1 MKKYGIFA
9 LLTYMLLCA
18 PIRVWAGSDDEAF
31 LEQVAKECG
40 NMKGPLKMIAGLDI
54 DIKPSATYQAKT
66 FEVSCDMK
74 RARYEDALPL
84 PQIASMVKFYY
95 EDQPKQTLA
104 LEVLQLEK
112 NFPGFLDAMI
122 KTKSTYCVQ
131 AKQTDNACQ
140 YTGQL
145 DSKELKQIE
154 RIDSIALAA
163 LILQKGVDLFNH
175 VLLPYKAK
183 SGNVWNKMT
192 LQEGKVW
199 LDLQVPDKALTAIQ
213 KNLEVMKRA
222 FYFCPTL
229 DSGYSKDMLKTVDYG
244 FRLTTDTG
252 RSMEIAYTPEERE
265 RLDTLGT
272 DVTDR
277 QMYVLLINIMHTLPI
292 KIKSYQTRVGFEYA
306 DKTLSIVDEVHTDNA
321 RIKELMKRPESLREE
336 YLLHMFSAVQ
346 FFENFSENGIGIRRI
361 FRGLADEDLS
371 YMMTAHEIDSL
382 LKSPQQ
388 VKDSLLLQ
396 SQLDVLTL
404 QMGQQSC
411 KEGFF
416 CPCQVS
422 MEGDNVVWTVV
433 GNVSL
438 ASYKKYIQ
446 RDLRAKAIEIYQSK
460 SGNLLREAV
469 KKLHKGLI
477 YRVYTGDMKQHHD
490 TVIPFSALNDLK
502 Q

>member
-1 MKKYGIFA
+1 MKKYTFFA
-9 LLTYMLLCA
+9 WLTCMLLCT

-31 LEQVAKECG
+31 LEQVAKDCAD
-40 NMKGPLKMIAGLDI
+40 MKGPLKMIAGVDI
-54 DIKPSATYQAKT
+54 DITPSATYQEKT

-74 RARYEDALPL
+74 RAKYEDALPL
-84 PQIASMVKFYY
+84 TQIAAMVKFYY

-122 KTKSTYCVQ
+122 KTKSSYRVHSVL
-131 AKQTDNACQ
+131 ADSVYQ
-140 YTGQL
+140 YTGTL
-145 DSKELKQIE
+145 DAKELKQIKKV
-154 RIDSIALAA
+154 DSVGYTSLF
-163 LILQKGVDLFNH
+163 LQKGAALFNQ

-183 SGNVWNKMT
+183 SGNVWKKLSVGGDT
-192 LQEGKVW
+192 LWYEI
-199 LDLQVPDKALTAIQ
+199 QVPDKALSAIQ

-229 DSGYSKDMLKTVDYG
+229 DSGYSGEMTKHARYG
-244 FRLTTDTG
+244 FRLTTNTG

-265 RLDTLGT
+265 RLDTLGAG
-272 DVTDR
+272 VTDR

-292 KIKSYQTRVGFEYA
+292 KVKSYQTRVGFEYA

-321 RIKELMKRPESLREE
+321 RIKELMKRPESIRAE
-336 YLLHMFSAVQ
+336 YLMHMFSSVQ
-346 FFENFSENGIGIRRI
+346 FFDNFSENGVGIRRI

-396 SQLDVLTL
+396 SQLEVLTL

-416 CPCQVS
+416 CPRQVS
-422 MEGDNVVWTVV
+422 MEGDNVVWTIV

-446 RDLRAKAIEIYQSK
+446 RDLRAKAIELYQSK

-469 KKLHKGLI
+469 TKLHKGLI
-477 YRVYTGDMKQHHD
+477 YRVYSSDMKQHHD
-490 TVIPFSALNDLK
+490 TTIPFSVLNDLK

>member
-9 LLTYMLLCA
+9 LLTYMLLCT
-18 PIRVWAGSDDEAF
+18 PIRVWADSDDEAF

-104 LEVLQLEK
+104 MEVLLLEK
-112 NFPGFLDAMI
+112 NYPGFLDAMI
-122 KTKSTYCVQ
+122 KTKSTYRVQ
-131 AKQTDNACQ
+131 ALLPTKDYQRI
-140 YTGQL
+140 GSL

-154 RIDSIALAA
+154 RVDSIALAA

-199 LDLQVPDKALTAIQ
+199 MDLQVPDKALTAIQ

-265 RLDTLGT
+265 QLNALGAG
-272 DVTDR
+272 VTDR
-277 QMYVLLINIMHTLPI
+277 QMYVLLINIMRTLPI
-292 KIKSYQTRVGFEYA
+292 TVKPYQTRVGFEYA
-306 DKTLSIVDEVHTDNA
+306 DKTLSIVDEVHTDNP
-321 RIKELMKRPESLREE
+321 RIKEMMKRPEAIRAE
-336 YLLHMFSAVQ
+336 YLTHMFSSVQ
-346 FFENFSENGIGIRRI
+346 FFENFSENGVGIRRI
-361 FRGLADEDLS
+361 FRGLADEDVS
-371 YMMTAHEIDSL
+371 YMMSAQEIGTL

-416 CPCQVS
+416 CLRQVS

>member
-1 MKKYGIFA
+1 M
-9 LLTYMLLCA
+9 
-18 PIRVWAGSDDEAF
+18 
-31 LEQVAKECG
+31 
-40 NMKGPLKMIAGLDI
+40 
-54 DIKPSATYQAKT
+54 
-66 FEVSCDMK
+66 
-74 RARYEDALPL
+74 
-84 PQIASMVKFYY
+84 
-95 EDQPKQTLA
+95 
-104 LEVLQLEK
+104 
-112 NFPGFLDAMI
+112 
-122 KTKSTYCVQ
+122 
-131 AKQTDNACQ
+131 
-140 YTGQL
+140 
-145 DSKELKQIE
+145 
-154 RIDSIALAA
+154 ALAA

-175 VLLPYKAK
+175 VLLPYKPK
-183 SGNVWNKMT
+183 SGNVWNKIT
-192 LQEGKVW
+192 LQDGKVW
-199 LDLQVPDKALTAIQ
+199 MDLQVPDKALSAIQ

-292 KIKSYQTRVGFEYA
+292 KIKSYQTRVGFKYA

-336 YLLHMFSAVQ
+336 YLLHMFSSVQ

-416 CPCQVS
+416 CPRQVS
-422 MEGDNVVWTVV
+422 MEGDNVVWTIV

-446 RDLRAKAIEIYQSK
+446 RDLRAKAIELYQSK
-460 SGNLLREAV
+460 TGNLLREAV
-469 KKLHKGLI
+469 TKLHKGLI
-477 YRVYTGDMKQHHD
+477 YRVYSSDMKQHHD
-490 TVIPFSALNDLK
+490 TTIPFSVLNDLK